1 MGAGAIARD
10 RGARGHAGMTDQAIG
25 TVAPPRHISRDH
37 ASATLVIAPG
47 TTARNYWRD
56 LWHYRELLYF
66 LAWRDIVVR
75 YKQTAIGIAWALIR
89 PALTMLV
96 FVAFRKL
103 AALPS
108 TTVPAPVFVL
118 AAVLPWQF
126 FASALS
132 ESSSSLIGNAN
143 LISKVYFPRLIIP
156 AAAVVTSLVDFALTL
171 SLLVLLM
178 AWYGVAPGWQI
189 VALPAFVAMTFG
201 LSLGLGLL
209 FAALNVEYRDFRY
222 VVPFIVQFGL
232 FVSPVAFA
240 TADVAESWRLIY
252 ALNPLVGII
261 DGFRCSLL
269 GGALD
274 VGTLWV
280 ALAVTAT
287 TIAIGIWYFR
297 KMECSFADVI

>member
-1 MGAGAIARD
+1 MGADAIARD
-10 RGARGHAGMTDQAIG
+10 RGARGNAGMTDQAIG
-25 TVAPPRHISRDH
+25 TVAPLRHVDRDE
-37 ASATLVIAPG
+37 ASTLVIAPG

-56 LWHYRELLYF
+56 LWRYRELLYF

-103 AALPS
+103 AALPA
-108 TTVPAPVFVL
+108 TAAPAPVFVL

-126 FASALS
+126 FAGALS
-132 ESSSSLIGNAN
+132 ESSGSLIGNAN

-156 AAAVVTSLVDFALTL
+156 AAAVVTSLVDFAVTL
-171 SLLVLLM
+171 GLLALLM
-178 AWYGVAPGWQI
+178 AWYGIAPGWQI
-189 VALPAFVAMTFG
+189 VALPAFVVMTFG

-240 TADVAESWRLIY
+240 TADVPESWRLLY

-261 DGFRCSLL
+261 DGFRWSLL

-274 VGTLWV
+274 VATVWV
-280 ALAVTAT
+280 ALAVTAA
-287 TIAIGIWYFR
+287 TIAVGVWYFR

>member
-1 MGAGAIARD
+1 
-10 RGARGHAGMTDQAIG
+10 MTDQTIG
-25 TVAPPRHISRDH
+25 TVAPPRHHISRDD
-37 ASATLVIAPG
+37 APAALVIAPG

-171 SLLVLLM
+171 GLLALVM
-178 AWYGVAPGWQI
+178 AWYGVEPGWQI

-240 TADVAESWRLIY
+240 TADVPESWRLLY

-261 DGFRCSLL
+261 DGFRWSLL

-274 VGTLWV
+274 AGTLCV